1 MLLTD
6 ASVTAKDQPTCRASG
21 RRILVIGPVQPDAG
35 AGVDMSDIVI
45 HTRFTHLSAA
55 MLATIQPDLVVA
67 PLFTTG
73 WDIMDLAEALQS
85 GGYAGPVRI
94 LSRPLP
100 RSDLVLGEV
109 RALFPGL
116 ELQHRAMA
124 KGPC

>member
-1 MLLTD
+1 MLLVD
-6 ASVTAKDQPTCRASG
+6 ASATANDPPTHRTSG

-35 AGVDMSDIVI
+35 LDPADIVI
-45 HTRFTHLSAA
+45 HTRFAHLSAA

-73 WDIMDLAEALQS
+73 WDIMDLAEVLQS

-100 RSDLVLGEV
+100 RSDLVMSEV

-116 ELQHRAMA
+116 ELHHRAMA